1 MRVLRWILKNFF
13 LINNFFQFDMVI
25 SNPTEFD
32 QSKISEGPISR
43 KQQLLQKYFYPILL
57 FGGLGGLTWA
67 IRGSSG
73 WGGFDGAL
81 IPGLTWG
88 LIWVLLSCKRGCD
101 QQVGMLWLGLGIGI
115 GGMPRIRAIYLLDSR
130 IFSNKYL

>member
-43 KQQLLQKYFYPILL
+43 KQQLLRKVFLSDITVWGSRW
-57 FGGLGGLTWA
+57 FE
-67 IRGSSG
+67 RGP
-73 WGGFDGAL
+73 FVVR
-81 IPGLTWG
+81 P
-88 LIWVLLSCKRGCD
+88 
-101 QQVGMLWLGLGIGI
+101 VGEDLMV
-115 GGMPRIRAIYLLDSR
+115 P
-130 IFSNKYL
+130 